1 MIQQTTQ
8 TMIQQAIQTMRKQI
22 LSLALM
28 ACSMMAT
35 AQWTTD
41 TEANTLVSSLSSDDM
56 KAIGAS
62 DGSTYVVFWHS
73 VGAPENYELRL
84 QVLNSA
90 GEQMLGDQGVLVSD
104 DLPMSTYTVLWNVV
118 VDQQDNLYIGATG
131 TGGGDPAFVF
141 KMDLQGNRLW
151 GPTGLS
157 VGSGNAVKILPLA
170 QGNVL
175 VSWWASSGV
184 AQIQQYDA
192 SGQAVWGAPQ
202 SVTLGSSSTVV
213 GNMFELADGEFIVVF
228 HKVLT
233 GINSF
238 LHAQR
243 FDTSGTPVWTA
254 PIQISDQATAFNRDY
269 QGIIIDDKVYM
280 GYFASSATRF
290 DTFLQCIAPDGTMP
304 WGVNGSSFDTTQAF
318 YEMSPYMGYKPG
330 ADDIWMSSTY
340 TNSSQSEKG
349 TYLQR
354 FDRSTG
360 DRLMGDGAF
369 ELYPVGSESVPVGGM
384 NIADQ
389 GPILL
394 IKEGVDN
401 GASPTVL
408 RATYLDENGQTVWP
422 EGLID
427 VATFQANKGRIH
439 HTRMVNNQSVAVFV
453 EQKAGPAKV
462 YAQNIVDG
470 EVVLSQNDFDSAID
484 MTFLNP
490 FSKQISATG
499 SDLDT
504 LAVEVFDAL
513 GRRIIAQAK
522 YAKLDQYNVS
532 GWARGLYYFKV
543 TDHKGNQRVYRLI
556 KQ

>member
-1 MIQQTTQ
+1 MIQQATQ
-8 TMIQQAIQTMRKQI
+8 TMIKQI
-22 LSLALM
+22 LFIALM
-28 ACSMMAT
+28 ASSMMAT

-41 TEANTLVSSLSSDDM
+41 TEVNTLVSSLSSDDM

-84 QVLNSA
+84 QVLNPA
-90 GEQMLGDQGVLVSD
+90 GEQMLGDEGVLVSD
-104 DLPMSTYTVLWNVV
+104 DLPMSTFTVLWNVV
-118 VDQQDNLYIGATG
+118 VDPQDNLYIGATG

-157 VGSGNAVKILPLA
+157 VGSGYAVKILPLA
-170 QGNVL
+170 QGNIL
-175 VSWWASSGV
+175 VSWWPSSGV
-184 AQIQQYDA
+184 AQMQQYDA
-192 SGQAVWGAPQ
+192 SGQAIWGTPQ
-202 SVTLGSSSTVV
+202 SVNLGSSSTVV
-213 GNMFELADGEFIVVF
+213 GNMFELVDGEFIVVF

-243 FDTSGTPVWTA
+243 FDTSGAPVWAA
-254 PIQISDQATAFNRDY
+254 PVQISDQATAFNRDY
-269 QGIIIDDKVYM
+269 QGLIIDDKVYM
-280 GYFASSATRF
+280 GYFASSGSRF
-290 DTFLQCIAPDGTMP
+290 DTFLQCINPDGSLP
-304 WGVNGSSFDTTQAF
+304 WGVNGSSFDTTQSF
-318 YEMSPYMGYKPG
+318 YEMGPYMAYKEG

-340 TNSSQSEKG
+340 TNTSQSEKG

-384 NIADQ
+384 NIAEL

-408 RATYLDENGQTVWP
+408 RATYLNENGQTVWP
-422 EGLID
+422 EGLKD

-453 EQKAGPAKV
+453 EQKSGPAKV

-490 FSKQISATG
+490 FSEQILATG

-504 LAVEVFDAL
+504 LVVEVFDAL
-513 GRRIIAQAK
+513 GRKIVRQVRGSE
-522 YAKLDQYNVS
+522 LVQYNA
-532 GWARGLYYFKV
+532 GQWARGLYYLKV
-543 TDHKGNQRVYRLI
+543 SDHSNNHKVYRLI
-556 KQ
+556 KN